1 MMKSVIASAL
11 ALVAISQPLFA
22 ADNIADLE
30 KAARGEGQLQSVG
43 MPDSWA
49 NWKDTWQQLGS
60 IYGIKH
66 QDTDMSSAQEIAKFA
81 AENIADLEKAARGE
95 GQLHSIGMPDS
106 WANWKDTWQQLGS
119 IYGIKHQDTDM
130 SSAQEIA
137 KFAAEKANATADIG
151 DVGGAFGP
159 VAVKQGVTQPYKP
172 STWADIPNWAKDADG
187 HWMLAY
193 TGTIAFLINKDL
205 VKAAPTS
212 WQSLLGGDYKVTLG
226 DVGVAS
232 QANNGV
238 LAAAYATGGS
248 EKNLKPALEL
258 FGQLA
263 KQGRLSLND
272 PTIANIEKGEVEVG
286 VLWDFNAL
294 NYRDQIDPKKF
305 DVVIPSDGS
314 VIAGYT
320 TIINKWAK
328 NPNAAK
334 LAREYILSDAGQ
346 INLARGYARPI
357 RSNLTLPD
365 DVKAKL
371 LPAEQYANAKP
382 VQDHAAWEQSSK
394 ALPRQW
400 QETVMIN
407 MQ

>member
-1 MMKSVIASAL
+1 MNAPLVTAL
-11 ALVAISQPLFA
+11 AVMASLQPALA
-22 ADNIADLE
+22 ADSLADIE
-30 KAARGEGQLQSVG
+30 KAARQEGQL
-43 MPDSWA
+43 
-49 NWKDTWQQLGS
+49 
-60 IYGIKH
+60 Y
-66 QDTDMSSAQEIAKFA
+66 
-81 AENIADLEKAARGE
+81 
-95 GQLHSIGMPDS
+95 SIGMPDS
-106 WANWKDTWQQLGS
+106 WANWKETWQQLGS

-137 KFAAEKANATADIG
+137 KFAAEKENATADIG

-159 VAVKQGVTQPYKP
+159 IAVQQGVTQPYKP
-172 STWADIPNWAKDADG
+172 STWSDIPNWAKDADG

-205 VKAAPTS
+205 VKKSPTS
-212 WQSLLGGDYKVTLG
+212 WVSLLDGSYKVTLG

-238 LAAAYATGGS
+238 LAAAFATGGN
-248 EKNLKPALEL
+248 EKNLKPALDL
-258 FGQLA
+258 FGKLA
-263 KQGRLSLND
+263 QQGRLSLND

-314 VIAGYT
+314 VMAGYT
-320 TIINKWAK
+320 TLINKWAK

-357 RSNLTLPD
+357 RSNVVLPD
-365 DVKAKL
+365 EVKAKL
-371 LPAEQYANAKP
+371 LPAGQYASAKP
-382 VQDHAAWEQSSK
+382 VTDHAAWEQSSK

-400 QETVMIN
+400 QESVMIH

>member
-1 MMKSVIASAL
+1 MNKPLVTVVAL
-11 ALVAISQPLFA
+11 LAAMQPVFA
-22 ADNIADLE
+22 ADNLADIE
-30 KAARGEGQLQSVG
+30 KAARAEGKL
-43 MPDSWA
+43 
-49 NWKDTWQQLGS
+49 
-60 IYGIKH
+60 
-66 QDTDMSSAQEIAKFA
+66 F
-81 AENIADLEKAARGE
+81 
-95 GQLHSIGMPDS
+95 SIGMPDS
-106 WANWKDTWQQLGS
+106 WANWKDTWQQIS
-119 IYGIKHQDTDM
+119 SKYAIAHQDTDM

-137 KFAAEKANATADIG
+137 KFAAEKENATADIG

-159 VAVKQGVTQPYKP
+159 VAVAQGVTQPFKP
-172 STWADIPNWAKDADG
+172 STWSDIPNWAKDADG

-193 TGTIAFLINKDL
+193 TGTISFLINKDL
-205 VKAAPTS
+205 VKKNPTS
-212 WQSLLGGDYKVTLG
+212 WQELLSGKYKITVG

-238 LAAAYATGGS
+238 LAAAYAMGGS
-248 EKNLKPALEL
+248 EKNLKPALAF
-258 FGQLA
+258 FGKLA
-263 KQGRLSLND
+263 EQGRLSLND

-334 LAREYILSDAGQ
+334 LAREYIFSDAGQ

-357 RSNLTLPD
+357 RSNVALPD

-371 LPAEQYANAKP
+371 LPPAQYAKAKP
-382 VQDHAAWEQSSK
+382 VADQAAWEKSSK
-394 ALPRQW
+394 ALPRLW
-400 QETVMIN
+400 QENVMIH

>member
-1 MMKSVIASAL
+1 MNAPLVTAL
-11 ALVAISQPLFA
+11 AVMASLQPALA
-22 ADNIADLE
+22 ANALADIE
-30 KAARGEGQLQSVG
+30 KAARQEGQL
-43 MPDSWA
+43 
-49 NWKDTWQQLGS
+49 
-60 IYGIKH
+60 Y
-66 QDTDMSSAQEIAKFA
+66 
-81 AENIADLEKAARGE
+81 
-95 GQLHSIGMPDS
+95 SIGMPDS
-106 WANWKDTWQQLGS
+106 WANWKETWQQLGS
-119 IYGIKHQDTDM
+119 TYGIKHQDTDM

-137 KFAAEKANATADIG
+137 KFAAEKENATADIG

-159 VAVKQGVTQPYKP
+159 IAVQQGVTQPYKP
-172 STWADIPNWAKDADG
+172 STWSDIPNWAKDADG

-205 VKAAPTS
+205 VKKSPTS
-212 WQSLLGGDYKVTLG
+212 WVSLLDGSYKVTLG

-238 LAAAYATGGS
+238 LAAAFATGGS
-248 EKNLKPALEL
+248 EKNLTPALDL
-258 FGQLA
+258 FGKLA
-263 KQGRLSLND
+263 QQGRLSLND

-286 VLWDFNAL
+286 VLWDFNAF

-314 VIAGYT
+314 VMAGYT
-320 TIINKWAK
+320 TLINKWAK

-357 RSNLTLPD
+357 RSNVVLPD
-365 DVKAKL
+365 EVKAKL
-371 LPAEQYANAKP
+371 LPAGQYASAKP
-382 VQDHAAWEQSSK
+382 VTDHAAWEQSSK

-400 QETVMIN
+400 QERVMIH